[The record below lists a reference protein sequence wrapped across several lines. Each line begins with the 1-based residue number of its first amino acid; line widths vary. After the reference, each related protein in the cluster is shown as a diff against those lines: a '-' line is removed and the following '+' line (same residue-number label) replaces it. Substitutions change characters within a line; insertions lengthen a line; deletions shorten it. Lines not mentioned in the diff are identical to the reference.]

1 MLPALRRLAVTL
13 IPKVMSTQHPD
24 NARPAPFADDM
35 GVVKGDGEVDEA
47 VDVFGLGCDE
57 QMWDSEGKEADNHV
71 VRKLLTGY
79 SRVFDSLRLGRD
91 VALTLRVPNPSVER
105 DMRKSMVEALQSVP
119 SAWDTAT
126 TFYGEGADAPI
137 QEVILPLTTSAREL
151 AMVEAYYRRVIVE
164 QEDQMLLGD
173 QLVKSW
179 VGEFCPKEL
188 RVIPLVEDMES
199 LLTCDSIVEEYVSG
213 RDLPHQR
220 VFLARSD
227 PALNYGV
234 VTAELLLKVALQ
246 RLHRLEERIGLG
258 IYPIIGAG
266 GVPFRGHLTPLNI
279 DRALTEYPSAHT
291 FTVQSAFK
299 YDYDRED
306 VRRGIAEILA
316 HEKGEPV
323 PIDEARARE
332 VIDKATEEYQ
342 SQVQQLAGIISNV
355 AVHVPRRRERRMH
368 VGLFGYGRSLGGG
381 VTLPRA
387 IGFSA
392 ALYSIGVPPEL
403 LGMACL
409 KPDDLAFVREVYPS
423 LDGDLRAALRFTN
436 EQRVRELLGEKYVKL
451 AAQFAGDID
460 RVHEGLT
467 GAVWAGLSSS
477 DGAVNV
483 FHYVEEAAQLRHF
496 LG

>member
-1 MLPALRRLAVTL
+1 MAL

-24 NARPAPFADDM
+24 NARPAPFADAN

-119 SAWDTAT
+119 SAWDTAS
-126 TFYGEGADAPI
+126 TFYGADADAPI
-137 QEVILPLTTSAREL
+137 QEVILPLTTSAWEL
-151 AMVEAYYRRVIVE
+151 SMIEAYYRRIIVE
-164 QEDQMLLGD
+164 QEDQPLLGGH
-173 QLVKSW
+173 LVKEW
-179 VGEFCPKEL
+179 VGEFRPKEL
-188 RVIPLVEDMES
+188 RVTPLFEVLENM
-199 LLTCDSIVEEYVSG
+199 LACDVIVEEYLRG

-234 VTAELLLKVALQ
+234 VSAEMILRVALRRLHELEQ
-246 RLHRLEERIGLG
+246 RLGIG

-266 GVPFRGHLTPLNI
+266 GVPFRGHLTPLNV
-279 DRALTEYPSAHT
+279 DRAFTEYPSAHT

-306 VRRGIAEILA
+306 VRRGIAQILA
-316 HEKGEPV
+316 HERGEP
-323 PIDEARARE
+323 PAIDEAHARAI
-332 VIDKATEEYQ
+332 IDKVTEEYQ
-342 SQVQQLAGIISNV
+342 AQVQQLAGIISNV
-355 AVHVPRRRERRMH
+355 AAHVPRRRDRRMH
-368 VGLFGYGRSLGGG
+368 VGLFGYGRTLGGG

-403 LGMACL
+403 LGMASL
-409 KPDDLAFVREVYPS
+409 SQVDLAFVREHYPS

-436 EQRVRELLGEKYVKL
+436 EERVRELLGEPYVRL
-451 AAQFAGDID
+451 VSRFADDID

-477 DGAVNV
+477 NSAVNV
-483 FHYVEEAAQLRHF
+483 FNYVDEAAQLRHF